1 MKKRYI
7 YMWVGMILLMGSSCS
22 DFLNENSK
30 NQTYVTCIEDLNE
43 LILGEGYMPM
53 QFYSANSFTGTC
65 AVGPWIHVMDDDSK
79 VNNNSAASVLYVNSL
94 GSFHYWLEQPFI
106 DATSLLAYTDRTW
119 EKLYKHINAL
129 NAILYELEEYQEEK
143 QYARLKGEVCFLRA
157 VYYYFLINIYGR
169 PYYEP
174 TALTDQGVPVKLSEQ
189 IEDVDYRHAS
199 VAEVYKVI
207 TDDLEMAVKCLK
219 DVEQTSI
226 YRANEMAARAFLS
239 RVYLYMC
246 QWDKAVAQCNE
257 VLKSPYTLLD
267 FTQLAATDNK
277 VFGNSPE
284 VIFSNGDN
292 RMLGISNSRS
302 QYAVNGGSANTAGQA
317 AAFMASDELIALYD
331 QDKDARFHYFEW
343 AESRYN
349 ASQNKDFRGYY
360 VTFKLSRNYSDG
372 DLVSDF
378 LTLRL
383 PEIYLNK
390 AEALAMLGQE
400 AEAASVLE
408 KLREKRFISDAGV
421 NASGKELSD
430 LIRDERRRELCFEGH
445 RWFDLKRYAVHPKYP
460 LRKKIYHGFDTE
472 HVGRYD
478 CFYVLPEYTETG
490 PNNYMMPIPES
501 EIFINNGA
509 LRANPR
515 QDPEIVTEVES

>member
-79 VNNNSAASVLYVNSL
+79 VNNNSAASVVYVNSL

-239 RVYLYMC
+239 RVYL
-246 QWDKAVAQCNE
+246 
-257 VLKSPYTLLD
+257 
-267 FTQLAATDNK
+267 
-277 VFGNSPE
+277 
-284 VIFSNGDN
+284 
-292 RMLGISNSRS
+292 
-302 QYAVNGGSANTAGQA
+302 
-317 AAFMASDELIALYD
+317 
-331 QDKDARFHYFEW
+331 
-343 AESRYN
+343 
-349 ASQNKDFRGYY
+349 
-360 VTFKLSRNYSDG
+360 
-372 DLVSDF
+372 
-378 LTLRL
+378 
-383 PEIYLNK
+383 
-390 AEALAMLGQE
+390 
-400 AEAASVLE
+400 
-408 KLREKRFISDAGV
+408 
-421 NASGKELSD
+421 
-430 LIRDERRRELCFEGH
+430 
-445 RWFDLKRYAVHPKYP
+445 
-460 LRKKIYHGFDTE
+460 
-472 HVGRYD
+472 
-478 CFYVLPEYTETG
+478 
-490 PNNYMMPIPES
+490 
-501 EIFINNGA
+501 
-509 LRANPR
+509 
-515 QDPEIVTEVES
+515 